1 MTRDDILN
9 MPAGYEINKLI
20 AINVMGWALV
30 NNHGAAGGKFWI
42 GHGGSFGDMPERYLP
57 DFSGEIAP
65 AFSVVEK
72 INLMIAE
79 NILEIEN
86 DYNYLTLECVG
97 YTTGYAAS
105 FDCLLDHEWF
115 ENITNYKYAARAD
128 TAPLAIC
135 RAALLAV
142 MDGVQ

>member
-1 MTRDDILN
+1 MNKDEILN

-42 GHGGSFGDMPERYLP
+42 GHGGSFGDMPESYLP

-72 INLMIAE
+72 LCNE
-79 NILEIEN
+79 NGCDIVKVCKRDPE
-86 DYNYLTLECVG
+86 
-97 YTTGYAAS
+97 
-105 FDCLLDHEWF
+105 LLRGEWSCIFGLGF
-115 ENITNYKYAARAD
+115 EAFGE

-135 RAALLAV
+135 RAALLARGLTQRAPDRSNV
-142 MDGVQ
+142 TQKKRSGK

>member
-1 MTRDDILN
+1 MTREEILA

-30 NNHGAAGGKFWI
+30 NNQGAAGGKFWI

-57 DFSGEIAP
+57 DFSVEIAP

-72 INLMIAE
+72 INLMIAD

-86 DYNYLTLECVG
+86 DYNYLSLECVG
-97 YTTGYAAS
+97 YTVGYAAS
-105 FDCLLDHEWF
+105 FDCIF
-115 ENITNYKYAARAD
+115 ESNWYEDVTNYKHAARGE

-135 RAALLAV
+135 RAALLT
-142 MDGVQ
+142 MLKD

>member
-1 MTRDDILN
+1 MTRDEILK

-42 GHGGSFGDMPERYLP
+42 GHGGSFGDIPERYLP

-65 AFSVVEK
+65 AFSVAEK
-72 INLMIAE
+72 INLMVAE

-86 DYNYLTLECVG
+86 DYNYLSLECVG
-97 YTTGYAAS
+97 HTVGYAAS
-105 FDCLLDHEWF
+105 FDCIFDYEWF

-142 MDGVQ
+142 MDIAQ